1 MKEFLGFSGKDLEK
15 LKKISTQPS
24 NFNFIFSGLIPRL
37 LFEASSIAL
46 ANGIAYVIK
55 TYIFDEKE
63 INIMTDLFSSVT

>member
-24 NFNFIFSGLIPRL
+24 TFNFIFSGLIPRL